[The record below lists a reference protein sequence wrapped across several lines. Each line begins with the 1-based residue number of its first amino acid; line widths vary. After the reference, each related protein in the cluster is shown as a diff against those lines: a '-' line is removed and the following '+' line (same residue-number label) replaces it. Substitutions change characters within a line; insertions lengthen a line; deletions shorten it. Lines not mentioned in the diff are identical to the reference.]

1 MEQETIRF
9 EQQGNDV
16 FVYGYPEL
24 KDRKGILAGN
34 GMAIFFGKGWR
45 NYELH
50 IANTLTGKIRKL
62 STIDGELL
70 VDDDDIDY
78 DAIVKLCENGLHN
91 ARNKEIRYAGINRW
105 DGFKDGLC
113 AISWMLY
120 PDGRYFADSDGFGM
134 EDNDEEEV
142 YAIIDTN
149 LVIVEPFRPIEDVTA
164 YLKELRKNKREI
176 LTNKQNLYMKTRIF
190 NLIIID
196 ESGSMQ
202 SIKKE
207 AIDSVNETIQ
217 TIRSAQKK
225 HEEQEHFVS
234 LVTFNDDVKT
244 IHDCVPVSEV
254 TELTSETYQPACC
267 TALYDAMGLSVNA
280 LRKKVADV
288 DKVLVTVVTD
298 GYENA
303 SKEYSGKAIK
313 ALVDELKDKGW
324 VFAYIGAN
332 QDVEAVAATISITN
346 VMNFETTSAGT
357 QMMTDRVN
365 RSRERLYCCMAEL
378 DFSAAEA
385 NENFFDEDER

>member
-176 LTNKQNLYMKTRIF
+176 LTNKQNLSMKTRIF

-244 IHDCVPVSEV
+244 VHDCVPVSEV

-313 ALVDELKDKGW
+313 ALVDELKAKGW

-332 QDVEAVAATISITN
+332 QDVEAVAASISITN
-346 VMNFETTSAGT
+346 TMNFEATCVGTTAMSEKLG
-357 QMMTDRVN
+357 
-365 RSRERLYCCMAEL
+365 RSRSRWFDKIAHGLSLPEEDNC
-378 DFSAAEA
+378 
-385 NENFFDEDER
+385 NFFEEEK

>member
-1 MEQETIRF
+1 MFKNSVKFKVAGKEVTAS
-9 EQQGNDV
+9 
-16 FVYGYPEL
+16 GYPEL
-24 KDRKGILAGN
+24 EGCTGTLDKD
-34 GMAIFFGKGWR
+34 GMAFFFVKNKGL
-45 NYELH
+45 Y
-50 IANTLTGKIRKL
+50 IANMINGKIRKF
-62 STIDGELL
+62 SSNGNLL
-70 VDDDDIDY
+70 VDDCDIDF
-78 DAIVKLCENGLHN
+78 DAIAKVCTNGLHN

-149 LVIVEPFRPIEDVTA
+149 LVIVEPFRPIEDVSA
-164 YLKELRKNKREI
+164 HLKELRKNKRKI
-176 LTNKQNLYMKTRIF
+176 LTNKQNLSMKTRIF

-244 IHDCVPVSEV
+244 IYDCVPVSEV

-280 LRKKVADV
+280 LRKKVAEV

-303 SKEYSGKAIK
+303 SKEYSGKTIK
-313 ALVDELKDKGW
+313 ALVDELKAKGW

-332 QDVEAVAATISITN
+332 QDVEAVAASISITN
-346 VMNFETTSAGT
+346 TMNFEATCVGTTVMSEKLG
-357 QMMTDRVN
+357 
-365 RSRERLYCCMAEL
+365 RSRSRWFDKIAHGLSSPEEDNC
-378 DFSAAEA
+378 
-385 NENFFDEDER
+385 NFFEEENK

>member
-1 MEQETIRF
+1 MFKNSVRF
-9 EQQGNDV
+9 KVAGKEV
-16 FVYGYPEL
+16 TVLGYPEL
-24 KDRKGILAGN
+24 EGCTGTMDKD
-34 GMAIFFGKGWR
+34 GMAFFFVKNEGL
-45 NYELH
+45 Y
-50 IANTLTGKIRKL
+50 IANTINGKIRKF
-62 STIDGELL
+62 SSNGNLL
-70 VDDDDIDY
+70 VDDCDIDF
-78 DAIVKLCENGLHN
+78 DAIAKVCTNGLHN
-91 ARNKEIRYAGINRW
+91 AKNKEIRYAGINRW

-164 YLKELRKNKREI
+164 HLKELRKNKREI
-176 LTNKQNLYMKTRIF
+176 LTNKQNLSMKTRIF

-196 ESGSMQ
+196 ESGSKQ

-244 IHDCVPVSEV
+244 VHDCVPVSEV

-313 ALVDELKDKGW
+313 ALVDELKAKGW

-332 QDVEAVAATISITN
+332 QDVEAVAASISITN
-346 VMNFETTSAGT
+346 TMNFEATCVGTTAMSEKLG
-357 QMMTDRVN
+357 
-365 RSRERLYCCMAEL
+365 RSRSRWFDKIAHGLSLPEEDNC
-378 DFSAAEA
+378 
-385 NENFFDEDER
+385 NFFEEEK